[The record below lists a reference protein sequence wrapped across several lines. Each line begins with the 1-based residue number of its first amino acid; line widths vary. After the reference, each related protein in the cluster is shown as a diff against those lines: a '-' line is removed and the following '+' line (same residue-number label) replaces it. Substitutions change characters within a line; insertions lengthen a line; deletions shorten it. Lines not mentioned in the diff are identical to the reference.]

1 MRMAQFARKQRVT
14 IISGIAAFQMIIVL
28 LQLWLFTTT
37 METFLAGYQETC
49 LAGGISKCRLFRAQ
63 RWPVFLSAT
72 VSKGEHYMTSPPQ
85 EDKPSF
91 VEDFFPGYFALV
103 MATGIVS
110 LAMHFEGFPGLPEVL
125 LWLNVIFYVVLWG
138 ITVLRIAWFRSAL
151 IADLTHHARGV
162 TFLTTVAGT
171 GVLGVQFAILTP
183 FMAVAAGLWVFAVLL
198 WIILI
203 YTFFAAVTIAEP
215 KPSIEVAI
223 NGSWLLV
230 TVATESL
237 AVLGTLVAQTLGPVR
252 PILFGALC
260 AYLLGAMFY
269 ILFIALIVYRWIFLR
284 MEPAKLTPPYWIN
297 MGALAI
303 TTLAGA
309 RLILSSKGWEVL
321 HDFQPFISG
330 FTLFF
335 WATGTWWIPLLV
347 IVGFWR
353 HVVERVPI
361 TYDPQYWSLVFPLG
375 MYTVATLM
383 FANAAGMPFLLII
396 PRIAV
401 YIAMLAWLITFG
413 AMLFKLGNFCLC
425 SKRPKASLATG
436 PR

>member
-1 MRMAQFARKQRVT
+1 
-14 IISGIAAFQMIIVL
+14 
-28 LQLWLFTTT
+28 
-37 METFLAGYQETC
+37 
-49 LAGGISKCRLFRAQ
+49 
-63 RWPVFLSAT
+63 
-72 VSKGEHYMTSPPQ
+72 MTSSPQ
-85 EDKPSF
+85 DDKPSF

-110 LAMHFEGFPGLPEVL
+110 LAMHFEGFRGFPEVL

-138 ITVLRIAWFRSAL
+138 VTVLRIAWFRSAL

-183 FMAVAAGLWVFAVLL
+183 FLAVAAGLWVFAVLL

-215 KPSIEVAI
+215 KPSIGVAI

-237 AVLGTLVAQTLGPVR
+237 AVLGTLVAQTLGPV
-252 PILFGALC
+252 PLILFGALS

-269 ILFIALIVYRWIFLR
+269 ILFIALIVYRWIFLT
-284 MEPAKLTPPYWIN
+284 MEPAKLSPPYWIN

-309 RLILSSKGWEVL
+309 RLLLSSKGWVVL
-321 HDFQPFISG
+321 HDLQPFLSG

-353 HVVERVPI
+353 QVIERVPI

-375 MYTVATLM
+375 MYSVATFM
-383 FANAAGMPFLLII
+383 FANATGMPFLLII

-401 YIAMLAWLITFG
+401 YIAILAWLITLS
-413 AMLFKLGNFCLC
+413 AMLFKLG
-425 SKRPKASLATG
+425 RRIKAT
-436 PR
+436 